1 MSTTIHICASTESAL
16 QDLLLEEDRGLSN
29 SFTSQQMSV
38 IVTPNLSTNTFLKE
52 TLIASGKAL
61 LNVHFWNVSRLRKH
75 LSEALVE
82 SHKLIS
88 NANLRLV
95 FGGIAHNQFRAHPL
109 TKACIQN
116 AQLLLDELLEA
127 FSAFGTFDNLPND
140 HLKALALQLF
150 ANLEKTSLATVQQVD
165 NALLKNAAQLPKT
178 LQNLVLFG
186 FSEHHW
192 HLNKLL
198 QASLTCA
205 HNAHVYL
212 LHQHTNF
219 LSKLWVNS
227 WQKNLPTTPL
237 ITHTSECNHLPNSHF
252 SITDTPQQA
261 AKTLCLQ
268 ALKILHENP
277 SARIGIV
284 FPSTRSTIARQVSDI
299 LSQLSVHHADSL
311 GVMLPQEPSAITL
324 QKWIAWQRS
333 NTLDDLV
340 TFAAN
345 LAENSGLKPDTFD
358 RLYALLQK
366 AFQELL
372 TDASNAC
379 LSYAREAFD
388 AENADLQA
396 FFSHWQTLPLQASLE
411 GFLSKAQA
419 AFALIPDS
427 NSAVQWNDLRLQL
440 NETLLAQEI
449 PKDLFLNW
457 LQEVTLTTTRRR
469 SPSGDHPYAKIHLVT
484 AEEAVTQSWTDLLLT
499 EINQTLWPPESSTF
513 TLFDNSTENRRNRMQ
528 HDPNIGYWLP
538 ANYSYFF
545 SASDRRKFFQQ
556 DFWTLVKLPTNS
568 LYLTTFLDPSK
579 TDSPKLSFLFH
590 ELYFNHRKET
600 LDASVIQSIKNIT
613 LAQLDT
619 FEKLTEKSINH
630 QPQGQNEI
638 HSPEKTLFAHEVRR
652 CAKKPYDDFSFVL
665 PENQTLSAKTWEN
678 LLLHPAHT
686 WFVSIL
692 KTQPY
697 LPFRQQDPS
706 RLASGTWLHQWIA
719 LPKTVHNISAE
730 KWHKH
735 VIANSEKTRQMVQKS
750 FYDNGL
756 PMPDIWLYEWEK
768 TRRSALNT
776 IDCVLQQTDG
786 CFYFSEISLPKP
798 TCIHLPN
805 HQSLSLSGRI
815 DLLVLK
821 DHLFFTQNPQAEALV
836 IDFKTGDQGGP
847 LVTPQGKGLQV
858 ALYALALQAW
868 GYRQNVRFA
877 IVHASPSYSTLK
889 IQSINALEELFPLWN
904 VIHQIDSTG
913 IIGQHEPIRSKYVF
927 AGQLPLATTAI
938 DPEILIKK
946 WNLTHPYLQRS

>member
-1 MSTTIHICASTESAL
+1 MSTTIHICASPESAL
-16 QDLLLEEDRGLSN
+16 QDLLLEEVRGLS
-29 SFTSQQMSV
+29 SDFTSQQMSA

-52 TLIASGKAL
+52 KLIASGRAF

-75 LSEALVE
+75 LSEALGE

-88 NANLRLV
+88 NAHLRLI
-95 FGGIAHNQFRAHPL
+95 FGEIAHNQFRAHPL

-127 FSAFGTFDNLPND
+127 FSAFGTFDNLPTD
-140 HLKALALQLF
+140 HLKALAYQLF
-150 ANLEKTSLATVQQVD
+150 ANLGKASLATVQQVD
-165 NALLKNAAQLPKT
+165 NTLLQNAAQLPKT

-198 QASLTCA
+198 QASLACA

-212 LHQHTNF
+212 LQQHANF

-227 WQKNLPTTPL
+227 WQKNLPTTP
-237 ITHTSECNHLPNSHF
+237 IVTHASERNSLPISHF

-261 AKTLCLQ
+261 AKVLCLQ
-268 ALKILHENP
+268 ALKILHEHP

-311 GVMLPQEPSAITL
+311 GALLPQEPSAITL

-340 TFAAN
+340 AFAAN
-345 LAENSGLKPDTFD
+345 LAENSGLQHDTFD

-379 LSYAREAFD
+379 LSYAREMFD
-388 AENADLQA
+388 GKDADLQT
-396 FFSHWQTLPLQASLE
+396 FFSHWQILPLQASLE
-411 GFLSKAQA
+411 RFLSKTQE
-419 AFALIPDS
+419 AFASSPNS
-427 NSAVQWNDLRLQL
+427 NNDPRNTVQWSDLRQQL
-440 NETLLAQEI
+440 NEALLAQET

-457 LQEVTLTTTRRR
+457 LQEVALTTTRRR
-469 SPSGDHPYAKIHLVT
+469 SPFGDHPYAKIHLVT
-484 AEEAVTQSWTDLLLT
+484 AEEAVTQAWTDLLLT
-499 EINQTLWPPESSTF
+499 EINQTLWPPETSAFS
-513 TLFDNSTENRRNRMQ
+513 LFNSTENSRQRMQ
-528 HDPNIGYWLP
+528 HDPHLGYWLP
-538 ANYSYFF
+538 TNYSYFF
-545 SASDRRKFFQQ
+545 STSDQRKFFQQ
-556 DFWTLVKLPTNS
+556 DFWTLAKLPTNS

-600 LDASVIQSIKNIT
+600 LDASVIQSVKKAT

-619 FEKLTEKSINH
+619 FDKLTEKSINH

-638 HSPEKTLFAHEVRR
+638 HSPEKMLFAYEARR
-652 CAKKPYDDFSFVL
+652 CPTKPYDHFSFAL
-665 PENQTLSAKTWEN
+665 PEYQTLSAKTWEN

-686 WFVSIL
+686 WFISIL

-719 LPKTVHNISAE
+719 LPKTVHNVSAE

-735 VIANSEKTRQMVQKS
+735 VIANSEKTRQMALKT
-750 FYDNGL
+750 FYDNSL
-756 PMPDIWLYEWEK
+756 PIPDLWLYEWEK

-776 IDCVLQQTDG
+776 IDRVLQQTDG

-821 DHLFFTQNPQAEALV
+821 DHLFFTQDPQADALV

-847 LVTPQGKGLQV
+847 LVTSQGKGLQV
-858 ALYALALQAW
+858 ALYALALQVW
-868 GYRQNVRFA
+868 GYRKKVRFA

-889 IQSINALEELFPLWN
+889 MQSVNALEELTPDRKS
-904 VIHQIDSTG
+904 V
-913 IIGQHEPIRSKYVF
+913 V
-927 AGQLPLATTAI
+927 
-938 DPEILIKK
+938 
-946 WNLTHPYLQRS
+946 